1 MVTAVERKSN
11 FSCISFVK
19 KKEADL
25 VSKAIVDML
34 TPYKIKVF
42 TITVDNGKE
51 FAMHK
56 SIARQLEADVYFA
69 HPYSSWERGLN
80 EQINGLIRQYFPK
93 KSSFKNIT
101 KDDTVFVENRLNNR
115 PRKKLKFEKP
125 INIFDNSSV
134 ALGT

>member
-1 MVTAVERKSN
+1 MTAVERKSN

-19 KKEADL
+19 KKEAEL
-25 VSKAIVDML
+25 VSNAIVEML
-34 TPYKIKVF
+34 KPYKNNVL

-56 SIARQLEADVYFA
+56 KIAKHLETDVYFA

-80 EQINGLIRQYFPK
+80 EQVNGLIRQYFPK
-93 KSSFKNIT
+93 KSSFTNISKN
-101 KDDTVFVENRLNNR
+101 DTIFVEDRLNNR

-125 INIFDNSSV
+125 KNIFSNSSV

>member
-1 MVTAVERKSN
+1 
-11 FSCISFVK
+11 
-19 KKEADL
+19 
-25 VSKAIVDML
+25 ML
-34 TPYKIKVF
+34 GPYKSHVL

-56 SIARQLEADVYFA
+56 TIAQQLEADVYFA

-93 KSSFKNIT
+93 KSSFKNIS
-101 KDDTVFVENRLNNR
+101 KNDTVLVEDRLNNR
-115 PRKKLKFEKP
+115 PPKKLKFQKP
-125 INIFDNSSV
+125 FDIFSNSFV